1 MKREMRS
8 IKRNELSDWTAE
20 AINVCEFVIII
31 KASRASVFK
40 RGVTLIQ
47 SHQHQGNDIYQIVI
61 TAIGCS
67 SQLRSHN

>member
-31 KASRASVFK
+31 KANRASVFK

-47 SHQHQGNDIYQIVI
+47 SHQHQGNDI
-61 TAIGCS
+61 
-67 SQLRSHN
+67 